1 MFRRFAV
8 TQGGAWRLPS
18 LRSALGYEV
27 AAPFGA
33 TSPYLRTSLA
43 LSRVGLI
50 KSHLWKCQNG
60 RWRVAHIDGDV
71 RLVDGHEPP
80 SYISTE
86 CSVDLRTDNPNGR
99 KASGGN
105 AFTGS
110 RAKAKLGRSLALPHE
125 ASHQA
130 LFWRIADFPESR
142 TRSMNILVCLKQIL
156 DPEMPSRDFRIDA
169 AGRDADRQAAGLV
182 MNIFCANALETAL
195 QFREKYGGKITVIT
209 IGAPSAEEI
218 LRKALAL
225 RVDSAVLVK
234 NDYSQRLNPWC
245 VARVLAAATRKLGDF
260 DLVLTG
266 RESGDWGDGQTGGL
280 LAEELGRPC
289 VSMVDEMK
297 FDASKPGLVQLK
309 RQTDQ
314 GWEAIE
320 AKTPTVFTVTNNE
333 HNVPR
338 IAKTRDVMQAFRQPI
353 TTWSLAE
360 LGVDTQWIAD
370 DLASTEVVELTIPKK
385 QTHCEFVTGDSLEER
400 ISKLAQ
406 RIVSIVQ
413 SA

>member
-1 MFRRFAV
+1 
-8 TQGGAWRLPS
+8 
-18 LRSALGYEV
+18 
-27 AAPFGA
+27 
-33 TSPYLRTSLA
+33 
-43 LSRVGLI
+43 
-50 KSHLWKCQNG
+50 
-60 RWRVAHIDGDV
+60 
-71 RLVDGHEPP
+71 
-80 SYISTE
+80 
-86 CSVDLRTDNPNGR
+86 
-99 KASGGN
+99 
-105 AFTGS
+105 
-110 RAKAKLGRSLALPHE
+110 
-125 ASHQA
+125 
-130 LFWRIADFPESR
+130 
-142 TRSMNILVCLKQIL
+142 MNILVCLKQIL
-156 DPEMPSRDFRIDA
+156 DPEMPSRDFRIDP
-169 AGRDADRQAAGLV
+169 AGCDADRQAAGLV

-195 QFREKYGGKITVIT
+195 QFREKHGGKITVIT
-209 IGAPSAEEI
+209 VGASSAEEI

-234 NDYSQRLNPWC
+234 NDHSQRLNPWC
-245 VARVLAAATRKLGDF
+245 VARVLAAAVRKLGDF

-266 RESGDWGDGQTGGL
+266 RESGDWGDGQTGGF

-297 FDASKPGLVQLK
+297 LEASKPGLVQLK

-320 AKTPTVFTVTNNE
+320 AKTPTVITVTNNE

-338 IAKTRDVMQAFRQPI
+338 IAKTRDVMQAFRQPL

-360 LGVDTQWIAD
+360 LGVEPQSIAD
-370 DLASTEVVELTIPKK
+370 DLASTQVVELTIPKK
-385 QTHCEFVTGDSLEER
+385 QSHCEFVTGESLEER